1 MLVTLH
7 DISSEDVNLTLKL
20 YNRKIMRWEQGQKAL
35 FNYKRLYHLVVCYV
49 LMASLGS
56 RILMVKV
63 HLVPIFFLFPFLH
76 AFADAFQNHHAE
88 FFLLPSMQELYLPI

>member
-7 DISSEDVNLTLKL
+7 DISSKDVNLTLKL
-20 YNRKIMRWEQGQKAL
+20 YNRKIMKWEQGQKAL

-49 LMASLGS
+49 LMACLGS

-63 HLVPIFFLFPFLH
+63 HLVPIFFLFPFLP
-76 AFADAFQNHHAE
+76 AFADAFRIHHAD
-88 FFLLPSMQELYLPI
+88 FFLLPSMQGLDLPT